1 MNAVFYKTSVN
12 VKGCTIYV
20 SVFPCI
26 ECATII
32 IQSGIK
38 KVVYFS
44 DPKNDKRKN
53 KETKK
58 MFVLHHVEIKYHKP
72 IKF

>member
-32 IQSGIK
+32 IKSGIK
-38 KVVYFS
+38 NFVYFL
-44 DPKNDKRKN
+44 DPKNGKRKIRD
-53 KETKK
+53 TKT
-58 MFVLHHVEIKYHKP
+58 MFGLYGVDIRCHES